1 MANWKKLENY
11 ERVEGEVVDDPNKEK
26 DNKDSQTQQANEPKK
41 KGFVDTATEFV
52 HGLPTPAKII
62 AVGATALG
70 TGLAI
75 GKMIFGAKTGDVEI
89 IDMPTIPEIPEM
101 PDIPEVP
108 ELVEVDEA
116 AAVAEEA
123 LERTERL
130 SDAVNNILTPVMEEA
145 ANTET

>member
-89 IDMPTIPEIPEM
+89 IDMPAIPEIPEM
-101 PDIPEVP
+101 PEVP

>member
-11 ERVEGEVVDDPNKEK
+11 ERVEGEVVDDPNKDEK
-26 DNKDSQTQQANEPKK
+26 EKDSQTQANEPKK
-41 KGFVDTATEFV
+41 KGFVDTAAEFV

-89 IDMPTIPEIPEM
+89 IDMPAIPEIPEI

-108 ELVEVDEA
+108 ELVEVDDA
-116 AAVAEEA
+116 ATIAEEA